1 MFVSKINAGVAGQLK
16 KEKPAVKKPKK
27 KHTHTEKSPPFKVF
41 RRSPASP
48 PAREVAVTQPGC
60 GVSDVCRGLTLKLSA
75 PNRDVV
81 KGADLLSEPNNIGKG
96 QTLAAANSS
105 PLHSGRKGEFE
116 QQSGQY

>member
-1 MFVSKINAGVAGQLK
+1 M
-16 KEKPAVKKPKK
+16 
-27 KHTHTEKSPPFKVF
+27 F

-96 QTLAAANSS
+96 QTLAAADSS

-116 QQSGQY
+116 QQSGQYWVCMMAKVAFTAK